1 MTEEA
6 TAELQRYFAA
16 LADED
21 RLKIA
26 GRLALRPARV
36 CELAAELGM
45 KETAL
50 ARHISVLTDLSIVQR
65 TTDGSL
71 ELNVEGLRESRK
83 RLLSRERAA
92 SPADAEG
99 TAERDRTVLRNFF
112 DGDTLKT
119 IPADMNKRMV
129 VLTWLANRFDPDRQ
143 YPEREVNE
151 IIKRHHPDASALR
164 RELVDHRFMARE
176 NGVYW
181 RVVRAEG

>member
-1 MTEEA
+1 MTDEA
-6 TAELQRYFAA
+6 AYELQRYFVA

-26 GRLALRPARV
+26 GRLALSPARIG
-36 CELAAELGM
+36 ELAADLNM
-45 KETAL
+45 KETTL
-50 ARHISVLTDLSIVQR
+50 ARHISVLTDLSIVRR
-65 TTDGSL
+65 TPDGL
-71 ELNVEGLRESRK
+71 LALNVAGLRESRK

-99 TAERDRTVLRNFF
+99 TPEWDRTVLRNFF
-112 DGDTLKT
+112 DGETLKT
-119 IPADMNKRMV
+119 IPADMKKRMV
-129 VLTWLANRFDPDRQ
+129 VLAWLANRFEPDRP

-176 NGVYW
+176 NGLYW

>member
-1 MTEEA
+1 MTDDA
-6 TAELQRYFAA
+6 TVEMQCYFAA

-36 CELAAELGM
+36 GELAADLNM
-45 KETAL
+45 KETTL
-50 ARHISVLTDLSIVQR
+50 ARHISVLTALSIVR
-65 TTDGSL
+65 RSTDGLL
-71 ELNVEGLRESRK
+71 ELNVMGLRESRK

-99 TAERDRTVLRNFF
+99 TPEWDRTVLRNFF

-119 IPADMNKRMV
+119 IPADMKKRIV

-143 YPEREVNE
+143 YREREVNE
-151 IIKRHHPDASALR
+151 IIKRHHADASALR

-181 RVVRAEG
+181 RVVRAER